1 MNATDTIIYFRC
13 CYNIIKNKKSFSIQ
27 VNTLCLGGN
36 VMKIIVFGATG
47 GVGQHVVKQA
57 LNKGIE
63 VTAFVRTP
71 SKLEV
76 EHENLHITQGDA
88 FNKEEVAA
96 AIQGHDVVV
105 SCLGSSKGIKKS
117 TELEEMTK
125 NIVDDMKEHGIHRII
140 YTASAGIDNEIPGI
154 FGKMVMKM
162 LKHALTD
169 HRNAVDYIQSNGLN
183 YTIVRPL
190 GLTNDPFTG
199 KYRETKE
206 GVPESSRTIP
216 RADVA
221 HFIIKAITDKQYEN
235 TSVAVA
241 T

>member
-1 MNATDTIIYFRC
+1 
-13 CYNIIKNKKSFSIQ
+13 
-27 VNTLCLGGN
+27 
-36 VMKIIVFGATG
+36 MKIIVFGATG

-57 LNKGIE
+57 LDKGKE

-76 EHENLHITQGDA
+76 EHENLHIIQGDA
-88 FNKEEVAA
+88 FNKEEVAT
-96 AIQGHDVVV
+96 AIAGHDAVV
-105 SCLGSSKGIKKS
+105 SCLGSSQWKKES

-125 NIVDDMKEHGIHRII
+125 NIVNGMKEHHIKRII

-154 FGKMVMKM
+154 IGKMVMKM
-162 LKHALTD
+162 LKHVLRD
-169 HRNAVDYIQSNGLN
+169 HRNAVDYIKANDMN

-190 GLTNDPFTG
+190 GLTNGSFTG
-199 KYRETKE
+199 KYREAKE
-206 GVPESSRTIP
+206 GVPKNAKSIP

-221 HFIIKAITDKQYEN
+221 HFIVKALNDKQYEN
-235 TSVAVA
+235 SSVAIA